1 MILSRLSSSLIPW
14 AYGLIFRDGFR
25 NLLLILT
32 CCLPSACSMN
42 GQSQRVEP
50 VDAATTLT
58 LKKSLLSGRL
68 TIWKSIS
75 QVSWMGRP
83 WSGGP
88 TVRGP
93 WCARQPFPEM
103 WIFAGVRTG
112 MNPGRRFTISLGMFL
127 LVSLRFIIDS
137 RTIEPAQEP
146 SKGGL
151 RSLVF

>member
-58 LKKSLLSGRL
+58 LKKKSSQRSPYHLEIHLSGQLDGQARVRW
-68 TIWKSIS
+68 TES
-75 QVSWMGRP
+75 QGPPVREAATP
-83 WSGGP
+83 GG
-88 TVRGP
+88 V
-93 WCARQPFPEM
+93 E
-103 WIFAGVRTG
+103 
-112 MNPGRRFTISLGMFL
+112 
-127 LVSLRFIIDS
+127 LRWGWD
-137 RTIEPAQEP
+137 RW
-146 SKGGL
+146 
-151 RSLVF
+151 